1 MTASYDPVP
10 SVCPVCGA
18 GLPAVP
24 GICGWDR
31 LHGTPGHHAIFI
43 CSQCQAGT
51 TAPLARAE
59 ELGAF
64 YPDEYQPHQPYRS
77 PALGWAIDLFMRLRG
92 RRMLRTEPMS
102 ALSDRPPGRV
112 LDVGCG
118 RGDLGALLTSEGWT
132 AIGIDPSPEACAV
145 ARERG
150 IEAHCGTLEDV
161 SLPSHS
167 FEAIV
172 FQQSLEHV
180 VDPVSDLRRARDLLA
195 DDGIV
200 VVSLP
205 NFGCWERSRF
215 GTYWFGLEL
224 PRHRTH
230 FTKVSLE
237 IALERAGLGVERTAT
252 STLLTGLL
260 LSIQY
265 RLFGR
270 WRLGFGVGFHLLAA
284 ASLVMLPFTA
294 SLDRIRG
301 GGELL
306 HAVANVRQPI

>member
-1 MTASYDPVP
+1 MTESYDPVP
-10 SVCPVCGA
+10 TVCPVCEA
-18 GLPAVP
+18 GLSPVPAIY
-24 GICGWDR
+24 GCDR
-31 LHGTPGHHAIFI
+31 LHSTPGEHAVFI
-43 CSQCQAGT
+43 CSQCQAGI
-51 TAPLARAE
+51 TAPLARGE

-64 YPDEYQPHQPYRS
+64 YPGGYQPHQRLRI
-77 PALGWAIDLFMRLRG
+77 PAVGWAIELFLRLRG
-92 RRMLRTEPMS
+92 RRQLRTEPMS
-102 ALSDRPPGRV
+102 ALSDRAPGRV

-118 RGDLGALLTSEGWT
+118 RGDLSALLTSEGWT
-132 AIGIDPSPEACAV
+132 TIGIDPSPEACTI

-150 IEAHCGTLEDV
+150 IEAHCATLENV
-161 SLPSHS
+161 SLPPGS
-167 FEAIV
+167 FDAVV

-180 VDPVSDLRRARDLLA
+180 VDPVGDLRRARHLLA
-195 DDGIV
+195 DHGIV

-205 NFGCWERSRF
+205 NFACWERVHF

-237 IALERAGLGVERTAT
+237 TAFDRAGFAVERTAT

-270 WRLGFGVGFHLLAA
+270 CRLGLGLGFYLLAG
-284 ASLVMLPFTA
+284 ASLVILPLTSF
-294 SLDRIRG
+294 LDRMRG

>member
-1 MTASYDPVP
+1 MP

-18 GLPAVP
+18 GLPAIP
-24 GICGWDR
+24 GSMA
-31 LHGTPGHHAIFI
+31 GTGSTEPSGEHAIFI
-43 CSQCQAGT
+43 CSQCHGGI
-51 TAPLARAE
+51 TAPLRN
-59 ELGAF
+59 GRRSSTAF
-64 YPDEYQPHQPYRS
+64 YPDEYQPHQRYRS
-77 PALGWAIDLFMRLRG
+77 RLGWAIDLFLRLRG
-92 RRMLRTEPMS
+92 RRMLRTEPMR
-102 ALSDRPPGRV
+102 ALSDRPPGRL

-118 RGDLGALLTSEGWT
+118 RGDLSALLTSEGWT
-132 AIGIDPSPEACAV
+132 AIGIDPSSEARAV

-150 IEAHCGTLEDV
+150 IEAHCGTLEEV
-161 SLPSHS
+161 SLPPHS
-167 FEAIV
+167 FDAIV

-195 DDGIV
+195 DHGIV

-205 NFGCWERSRF
+205 NFGCWERLRF

-230 FTKVSLE
+230 FTQLSLE
-237 IALERAGLGVERTAT
+237 IAFERAGLAVDRTAT

-260 LSIQY
+260 LTIQY

-284 ASLVMLPFTA
+284 ASLVMLPLTA

-306 HAVANVRQPI
+306 HAVASVRQPN